1 MRRST
6 VLSLP
11 SQLVFP
17 VLTNGYMYVV
27 TILNLKCTAFP
38 PELEQASLLEAIR
51 LYLLVKMSLKDV
63 ICVNVAAPL
72 MQKWTNRGPCCKTFF
87 LRY

>member
-11 SQLVFP
+11 SLLVFP
-17 VLTNGYMYVV
+17 VLINGCIYDV
-27 TILNLKCTAFP
+27 TIMNLVSKAFP
-38 PELEQASLLEAIR
+38 PEIEQASLLVVIR